1 MMADPFNPYAPLMP
15 RSPYLDE
22 FTDLMSQALRK
33 KGEPVG
39 HDVPPFS
46 VVGNPGPTPGSFAS
60 EMDTPGSGINVPT
73 SVRDFVTGKPMLR
86 KQRSVT
92 HGTGM
97 RDDPYMTRIE
107 DDPTFAPISVEDYE
121 GMPPGARPEWAT
133 EEYKKVTA
141 GRDKDKLN
149 EDRQLK
155 VREEKL
161 RSLGMSEDAI
171 KAMAERTSPADP
183 SPTPEEP
190 ELAQENSAPD
200 ELEFE
205 EPVQEEQESMVPAEV
220 RDYVSEREKKL
231 NKMRA
236 LRDIS
241 EGGEQIGHGLAG
253 MGGARV
259 GPPGKAEGLRE
270 SIAEEEDKIT
280 PEEVSMLAKYGIEV
294 PPGMPFSRFQVM
306 FPQIAASIRATDA
319 QAAQDRR
326 ANERNAAT
334 IEAARLRA
342 GEGKKLSSGE
352 IEQLTMID
360 KGIAN
365 LDAMSRTLTADP
377 DTALGAIG
385 PFDSR
390 VGRLGEKLNMADPKK
405 VEFRR
410 KLQNS
415 LNEYVKAISG
425 AAVPVQEYP
434 RLEKGY
440 LSLTDTDEAFKEKLK
455 NVLSDLKRF
464 RTTMLGNLRK
474 GGRDTT
480 GFQES
485 PSVDE
490 ERVSVINPE
499 GKKVQIRASQLDQ
512 ALQKGYTRA

>member
-1 MMADPFNPYAPLMP
+1 
-15 RSPYLDE
+15 
-22 FTDLMSQALRK
+22 
-33 KGEPVG
+33 
-39 HDVPPFS
+39 
-46 VVGNPGPTPGSFAS
+46 
-60 EMDTPGSGINVPT
+60 
-73 SVRDFVTGKPMLR
+73 
-86 KQRSVT
+86 
-92 HGTGM
+92 
-97 RDDPYMTRIE
+97 
-107 DDPTFAPISVEDYE
+107 
-121 GMPPGARPEWAT
+121 
-133 EEYKKVTA
+133 
-141 GRDKDKLN
+141 
-149 EDRQLK
+149 
-155 VREEKL
+155 
-161 RSLGMSEDAI
+161 
-171 KAMAERTSPADP
+171 
-183 SPTPEEP
+183 
-190 ELAQENSAPD
+190 
-200 ELEFE
+200 
-205 EPVQEEQESMVPAEV
+205 
-220 RDYVSEREKKL
+220 
-231 NKMRA
+231 
-236 LRDIS
+236 
-241 EGGEQIGHGLAG
+241 
-253 MGGARV
+253 
-259 GPPGKAEGLRE
+259 
-270 SIAEEEDKIT
+270 
-280 PEEVSMLAKYGIEV
+280 
-294 PPGMPFSRFQVM
+294 MPFSRFQVM